1 MVAIYS
7 NKDSCGASASGSLKE
22 ITCDVLLGFQT
33 FFIELVKSVDEDA
46 AFKVYRIFVEALNEG
61 DPLDWGEF

>member
-22 ITCDVLLGFQT
+22 ITCDVLLGLQT

-46 AFKVYRIFVEALNEG
+46 AFKVYRIFC
-61 DPLDWGEF
+61 